1 MPGVKYTVDVE
12 VNGNGKL
19 DQAQKSF
26 AKTSQSV
33 QTINQRLKGMQNN
46 LYAMAEGGDRTSK
59 SFLDMAKRAGDLKNA
74 MSDTKAIVNYFS
86 DGERAVNGMNSAI
99 SATTSTIQGIYGAY
113 SLLGGEAN
121 DKLLKN
127 MVALESMNA
136 RLSNAYNLLKPDGK
150 AMLYMNEMAKKG
162 NIFAGAMGKAG
173 GFVFKMIPAFKAL
186 SIASFLGEVTGVND
200 KIKEWITNTDTFKGI
215 LSNISTPQL
224 DMSGIAES
232 KGKKGWES
240 LSDTDRQK
248 VIEKLQA
255 GHQIGEFGYLGQDI
269 QSYLKQLLGEDYLG
283 EYANAVKSLA
293 DAKTKLENA
302 TGTFGFET
310 KEQEQR
316 RRQEEVKNLT
326 KSYRD
331 ASRNLFSFV
340 GEKLAFTPS
349 TTKAGKSN
357 KGLKTASN
365 KGERLASNA
374 PQTFNIY
381 IDKMGEVKEMNVTNI
396 DDLDK
401 LGKNIYEV
409 LRRALVQVAAEQTNA

>member
-12 VNGNGKL
+12 VNGNGKV

-26 AKTSQSV
+26 ERTSQSV
-33 QTINQRLKGMQNN
+33 QKINQRLKSMQQE
-46 LYAMAEGGDRTSK
+46 LYAMAEGGDKSSK
-59 SFLDMAKRAGDLKNA
+59 AFLNMAKRAGDLKNA
-74 MSDTKAIVNYFS
+74 MGDTRAIVNYFA

-99 SATTSTIQGIYGAY
+99 SATTSTIQGIYGTY

-162 NIFAGAMGKAG
+162 SVFASVMGKAG

-200 KIKEWITNTDTFKGI
+200 KIKDWITNTETFK
-215 LSNISTPQL
+215 NIMSTISSPKL
-224 DMSGIAES
+224 DMTGISES
-232 KGKKGWES
+232 KGKSGWEA
-240 LSDTDRQK
+240 LSDTDRQQ

-255 GHQIGEFGYLGQDI
+255 GHQIGEFGYLGSNV
-269 QSYLKQLLGEDYLG
+269 QSYLKQQLGENYIAN
-283 EYANAVKSLA
+283 YADAVKNLA
-293 DAKTKLENA
+293 DAKKALENA

-316 RRQEEVKNLT
+316 RREEEVKSLEKVY
-326 KSYRD
+326 KS
-331 ASRNLFSFV
+331 ASRDLFAYV
-340 GEKLAFTPS
+340 GEKLAFTDS
-349 TTKAGKSN
+349 GSKKSKKD
-357 KGLKTASN
+357 KGLKSTSN

-374 PQTFNIY
+374 PSTFNIY
-381 IDKMGEVKEMNVTNI
+381 IDKMGEVKNMNVTNI
-396 DDLDK
+396 DDLDQ

-409 LRRALVQVAAEQTNA
+409 IRKALVQVAAEQAQ

>member
-33 QTINQRLKGMQNN
+33 QTINQRLKGMQNE

-59 SFLDMAKRAGDLKNA
+59 SFLDMAKRAGALKNA
-74 MSDTKAIVNYFS
+74 MGDTRAIVRYFG

-127 MVALESMNA
+127 MVALESINA

-215 LSNISTPQL
+215 MDSIGINIPDNIGISQAAGVLSNDESRRILKKISSKSVSPDDAIVNLPTAKQEAFKKAYPGLFTDETKNAVETYKEYNKKL
-224 DMSGIAES
+224 DKLNSNLEKIEAE
-232 KGKKGWES
+232 GKKPMSADLERRSAYEARINES
-240 LSDTDRQK
+240 NFWIARA
-248 VIEKLQA
+248 E
-255 GHQIGEFGYLGQDI
+255 GYLMHTRPDP
-269 QSYLKQLLGEDYLG
+269 K
-283 EYANAVKSLA
+283 
-293 DAKTKLENA
+293 
-302 TGTFGFET
+302 
-310 KEQEQR
+310 
-316 RRQEEVKNLT
+316 
-326 KSYRD
+326 
-331 ASRNLFSFV
+331 
-340 GEKLAFTPS
+340 PS
-349 TTKAGKSN
+349 PKPSP
-357 KGLKTASN
+357 LKTTSN
-365 KGERLASNA
+365 KGEKLASNA
-374 PQTFNIY
+374 PKTFNIY
-381 IDKMGEVKEMNVTNI
+381 IDKMGEVKEMNVTNM

-409 LRRALVQVAAEQTNA
+409 LRRALVQVAAEQAQ